1 MEELGLIKLRVQSKE
16 LKKAFKMSRKN
27 ILYLLIL
34 CFSFSACGK
43 KSSLEKYPNS
53 DYPKSYPKN
62 YD

>member
-1 MEELGLIKLRVQSKE
+1 
-16 LKKAFKMSRKN
+16 MSRKS

-34 CFSFSACGK
+34 CSFISACGK
-43 KSSLEKYPNS
+43 KVSLEKYPNS

>member
-1 MEELGLIKLRVQSKE
+1 MQSKE

-27 ILYLLIL
+27 ILFLLIL
-34 CFSFSACGK
+34 CFFFSTCGK